1 MLNDRQIKNAKP
13 KEKAYKLPDNGGLF
27 LLVTPAGGKLFRLK
41 YRIDGKEKLL
51 SIGKYPEISLQE
63 ARQIA
68 EQAKSMR
75 ANGLD
80 PATEKQKKKAERKAA
95 LLNTFEHLT
104 QQWHYENLH
113 RWKPNHAER
122 ILSDMQ
128 KDVFPYIGDIP
139 LNDVSVA
146 NVKAVI
152 QRVQERGASVTA
164 EKIRQWIGAVF
175 NYAAMLELTD
185 RNPAMPLRGFLE
197 KNETQ
202 HMPAL
207 PREELTEFYRR
218 LLMVEIEEKN
228 RIAILL
234 TMLVFLRSTELRG
247 GMWQEIDFQAACWN
261 VPAERMKMKLAH
273 AVPLSDWAIVLLKQ
287 LHDLTGNT
295 DYLFP
300 SRIKSG
306 AFISTG
312 TLINI
317 INNMG
322 YKGIATPHG
331 FRSLASSILNEQGY
345 NPDAI
350 ERQLAHVE
358 NNRIRAAYNRAEYWN
373 ERIEMMQW
381 YSDYLR
387 RHYDAALASIQTA

>member
-1 MLNDRQIKNAKP
+1 
-13 KEKAYKLPDNGGLF
+13 
-27 LLVTPAGGKLFRLK
+27 
-41 YRIDGKEKLL
+41 
-51 SIGKYPEISLQE
+51 
-63 ARQIA
+63 
-68 EQAKSMR
+68 
-75 ANGLD
+75 
-80 PATEKQKKKAERKAA
+80 
-95 LLNTFEHLT
+95 
-104 QQWHYENLH
+104 
-113 RWKPNHAER
+113 
-122 ILSDMQ
+122 MQ

-387 RHYDAALASIQTA
+387 RHYDAALDSIQTA